1 MLKRIYPYFKP
12 YRNQCVLA
20 LLVLFSVHILE
31 AAIPLYLK
39 DGIDLI
45 ARNNTDILQ
54 DAAAIL
60 TLTLLRFLV
69 LNYGR
74 RRNALVSIG
83 LASALR
89 RALYGHL
96 LTLGR
101 SFYAQS
107 SLGDLM
113 ARAINDIAAIQRFF
127 RAAVHQLVSLV
138 SVALIAPVFMAQ
150 QSLLL
155 TLLLLPL
162 LIAIG
167 VAGGYLAERIRRAS
181 EHQQAEY
188 GSLTE
193 LVQQN
198 LKGIRTIQA
207 HAQED
212 REIRHFADATQ
223 RYVAANQRLVRLN
236 AVLDSAMLLGSGL
249 MSLVVAGVGG
259 SQVLNGQM
267 SIGALTAFLLYLSM
281 ILSVIRNCSTPVY
294 HFLNASTAAAR
305 VFQVMDEQPEIQDI
319 ADESISP
326 VSAGAMSI
334 HNLSFSYADKTGMC
348 LPPVLHD
355 ISLTIYPGELVAIIG
370 PIGAGKSTLLS
381 LLSRQLEPGA
391 GQICLDGQD
400 LKSIPLSHLRRSVS
414 FVTQDSFLFA
424 AAIAENIAYD
434 YPQRSQD
441 SIWAAAN
448 AAQLAETITGF
459 GSGLSTLIGER
470 GVTLSGGQKQ
480 RASLARSLIRQ
491 TPILLLDDSFSAL
504 DTETGALILAHLRS
518 LRHSQTTIMVT
529 HRVANA
535 RNADRIVVLDKGRII
550 ETGNHA
556 QLLALNGHYADLV
569 RQQNQSAN
577 LEPAI

>member
-1 MLKRIYPYFKP
+1 
-12 YRNQCVLA
+12 VLA
-20 LLVLFSVHILE
+20 LLVLFSVHIVE

-45 ARNNTDILQ
+45 ARHDTSILQ
-54 DAAAIL
+54 TTAAIL

-101 SFYAQS
+101 GFYAQS

-127 RAAVHQLVSLV
+127 RMAVHQLVSLV

-162 LIAIG
+162 LIAI
-167 VAGGYLAERIRRAS
+167 AISGGYLAERIRRAS
-181 EHQQAEY
+181 ELQQAEY

-236 AVLDSAMLLGSGL
+236 AVLDGAMLLGSGL

-259 SQVLNGQM
+259 SQVLTGQM

-281 ILSVIRNCSTPVY
+281 VLSVIRNCSTPVY
-294 HFLNASTAAAR
+294 HFLKCRHRSG
-305 VFQVMDEQPEIQDI
+305 QG
-319 ADESISP
+319 IS
-326 VSAGAMSI
+326 G
-334 HNLSFSYADKTGMC
+334 YG
-348 LPPVLHD
+348 
-355 ISLTIYPGELVAIIG
+355 
-370 PIGAGKSTLLS
+370 
-381 LLSRQLEPGA
+381 
-391 GQICLDGQD
+391 
-400 LKSIPLSHLRRSVS
+400 
-414 FVTQDSFLFA
+414 
-424 AAIAENIAYD
+424 
-434 YPQRSQD
+434 
-441 SIWAAAN
+441 
-448 AAQLAETITGF
+448 
-459 GSGLSTLIGER
+459 
-470 GVTLSGGQKQ
+470 
-480 RASLARSLIRQ
+480 
-491 TPILLLDDSFSAL
+491 
-504 DTETGALILAHLRS
+504 
-518 LRHSQTTIMVT
+518 
-529 HRVANA
+529 
-535 RNADRIVVLDKGRII
+535 
-550 ETGNHA
+550 
-556 QLLALNGHYADLV
+556 
-569 RQQNQSAN
+569 
-577 LEPAI
+577 